1 WMTRHDDKFAREWLE
16 LVSDLRRILVPHV
29 ELAGVD
35 EHAASGEEEERR
47 VVLLGEVPVHR
58 HFQDYA
64 IERSLRNDFLVRTV
78 RLQARANRLED
89 AKIAQAIAV
98 TRPCERQAVKRSGKP
113 HRQPEG
119 PFAGLSEPRL
129 DPERRC
135 CRDLPLS
142 TCEQQNHAQ
151 SESAAEHAWLHLPA
165 SLARADEVRSC

>member
-1 WMTRHDDKFAREWLE
+1 MKRLALLTMLATVWVVAAQQP
-16 LVSDLRRILVPHV
+16 VADLLLSNGKIIT
-29 ELAGVD
+29 VD
-35 EHAASGEEEERR
+35 ERFS
-47 VVLLGEVPVHR
+47 
-58 HFQDYA
+58 
-64 IERSLRNDFLVRTV
+64 
-78 RLQARANRLED
+78 
-89 AKIAQAIAV
+89 IAQAIAV

-119 PFAGLSEPRL
+119 PFAGLSELRL
-129 DPERRC
+129 DPEWRC